1 MDSTIRLVR
10 RIATEL
16 RPGVLDDLGLVAAI
30 EWQAQEFQSRT
41 GITCEFVSSQTD
53 LALAPE
59 VGIAVFRIC
68 QETLT
73 NVARHAHATRVR
85 IRLETTADQLVLTVT
100 DSGRGITERELAN
113 RTSLGLLGMRER
125 ALLLGGQ
132 VTIAGRPGEGTTV
145 TMQIPLSVC
154 KARIDGG
161 SGQNGQQSLPGA
173 TA

>member
-1 MDSTIRLVR
+1 
-10 RIATEL
+10 
-16 RPGVLDDLGLVAAI
+16 
-30 EWQAQEFQSRT
+30 
-41 GITCEFVSSQTD
+41 
-53 LALAPE
+53 
-59 VGIAVFRIC
+59 
-68 QETLT
+68 
-73 NVARHAHATRVR
+73 R
-85 IRLETTADQLVLTVT
+85 IRLETTADQLVLTVA

-154 KARIDGG
+154 KGRIDSG
-161 SGQNGQQSLPGA
+161 SGESGQKSLPGA